1 MTIHLID
8 RDDYAGAYKISNKQ
22 AKLGL
27 LFNPD
32 WKFLA
37 NALRT

>member
-22 AKLGL
+22 KQIKTIYAIIFL
-27 LFNPD
+27 LEIFT
-32 WKFLA
+32 
-37 NALRT
+37 RIS